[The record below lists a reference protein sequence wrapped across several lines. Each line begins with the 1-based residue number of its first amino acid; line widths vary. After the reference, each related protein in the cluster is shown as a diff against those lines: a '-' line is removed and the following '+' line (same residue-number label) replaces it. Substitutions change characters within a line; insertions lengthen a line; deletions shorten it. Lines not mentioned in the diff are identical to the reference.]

1 MAFILIAIKVSA
13 QIQDV
18 DNFRYLDRD
27 FSSLNM
33 ETGATF
39 NTFLSSNSVNS
50 KFVSSLYGK
59 KFIDNEMKASN
70 KLKSNNVIGNQDHGN
85 VYFCHM
91 PEKFLGT
98 DHAGYRIGLVYH
110 NHRDMRFTDDIFK
123 LIFYGNKMFAGKT
136 ADLSDFQ
143 LNLLTYQEFQMGYF
157 KQSTL
162 NENPFTY
169 YIGLSFIKGQ
179 DYNSLRFNEASLY
192 TEETGEYIDLN
203 LSMTYQAM
211 DTVKAELTEFNG
223 IGGAANFYFSYRN
236 EEKKYSW
243 QLTINNVGFI
253 RWNDRA
259 LTIPLDTSLHYEGFE
274 IENILD
280 YSDSTFFDID
290 PDSIVTDFFGHTDT
304 SDYYK
309 VLPERI
315 HFAFS
320 KEFMNG
326 QLIATIGAGY
336 YYNAN
341 NRMPLMYLQGNYF
354 IREHFSVSMLSG
366 YGGYGSFH
374 LGMAAEYVLKDRYI
388 FSIASSNVLG
398 FILPAHSFSQNI
410 FGSLAFR
417 F

>member
-1 MAFILIAIKVSA
+1 M
-13 QIQDV
+13 

-85 VYFCHM
+85 IYFCHM

-259 LTIPLDTSLHYEGFE
+259 L
-274 IENILD
+274 
-280 YSDSTFFDID
+280 
-290 PDSIVTDFFGHTDT
+290 
-304 SDYYK
+304 
-309 VLPERI
+309 
-315 HFAFS
+315 
-320 KEFMNG
+320 
-326 QLIATIGAGY
+326 
-336 YYNAN
+336 
-341 NRMPLMYLQGNYF
+341 
-354 IREHFSVSMLSG
+354 
-366 YGGYGSFH
+366 
-374 LGMAAEYVLKDRYI
+374 
-388 FSIASSNVLG
+388 
-398 FILPAHSFSQNI
+398 
-410 FGSLAFR
+410 
-417 F
+417 